1 MTTASTFRSLH
12 APGEMLV
19 LPNAWDSASAALFE
33 ASGARATATTSSAM
47 AWSLGYPDGEHVP
60 IELLADVVRRIVRTV
75 SIPVSVDLERGFGRT
90 PREVGE
96 SVTRVLDAGAVG
108 FNLEDGDSAPE
119 VFAERVRAARE
130 AAQRAGIDAFI
141 NARTDIVLRRTHP
154 PEQHVAESLARAK
167 IYEAAGADG
176 FFVPGLRTLEHI
188 EAIAKGT
195 SLPLNVLSG
204 PGLADVAT
212 LRQLGVRRLSIGGNL
227 AEVAYES
234 ARRACV
240 ELVQSG
246 TYSSFFPAEIT
257 YAKMNAL
264 FVKNR
269 SGS

>member
-154 PEQHVAESLARAK
+154 PE
-167 IYEAAGADG
+167 
-176 FFVPGLRTLEHI
+176 
-188 EAIAKGT
+188 
-195 SLPLNVLSG
+195 
-204 PGLADVAT
+204 
-212 LRQLGVRRLSIGGNL
+212 
-227 AEVAYES
+227 
-234 ARRACV
+234 
-240 ELVQSG
+240 
-246 TYSSFFPAEIT
+246 
-257 YAKMNAL
+257 
-264 FVKNR
+264 
-269 SGS
+269 